1 MDKPNNGPENQLQIE
16 LSPQMAEG
24 KYANLAILSHSH
36 AEFIADFAR
45 VMPGMP
51 KAPVVS
57 RIILA
62 PEHAKRLLNALAE
75 NVGKYESQFG
85 RIMLEGAANGNTFN
99 LADMMQGGGAKS

>member
-1 MDKPNNGPENQLQIE
+1 MEKKPGQENQLQVE
-16 LSPQMAEG
+16 LSPAVAEG

-62 PEHAKRLLNALAE
+62 PEHAKRLLHALNDNIMRYEQEFGPIQIPNQQPRTA
-75 NVGKYESQFG
+75 VPFDFGKG
-85 RIMLEGAANGNTFN
+85 DA
-99 LADMMQGGGAKS
+99 

>member
-1 MDKPNNGPENQLQIE
+1 MDKKQPGQENQLQVE
-16 LSPQMAEG
+16 LSPAVAEG

-62 PEHAKRLLNALAE
+62 PEHAKRLLFALQD
-75 NVGKYESQFG
+75 NIMKYEQQFG
-85 RIMLEGAANGNTFN
+85 KIVLPEQNH
-99 LADMMQGGGAKS
+99 GGGRTANPFGISEGDA